1 MSEFIDL
8 LQCSAMA
15 TTLLVASL
23 VGSRTAAR
31 RLAGF

>member
-1 MSEFIDL
+1 MSEFMDL

-15 TTLLVASL
+15 TTLLMAWL
-23 VGSRTAAR
+23 VGSRTVAR